1 LDTLQKAVSEIR
13 NELAQKK
20 SEHQADGAQAANN
33 STPNLS
39 PVGGTA
45 AARDDARQGKDRLE
59 FFLVNVALF
68 LFLGLVCCSLLRS
81 RFLGRHATLPQ
92 RNERCV
98 TSQKTVAE
106 ETRCVVVPS
115 LIL

>member
-1 LDTLQKAVSEIR
+1 MDTLQKAVSEIR

-68 LFLGLVCCSLLRS
+68 CSW
-81 RFLGRHATLPQ
+81 
-92 RNERCV
+92 V
-98 TSQKTVAE
+98 W
-106 ETRCVVVPS
+106 CVVVSSAAVFWDVTQRSPKETS
-115 LIL
+115 VA